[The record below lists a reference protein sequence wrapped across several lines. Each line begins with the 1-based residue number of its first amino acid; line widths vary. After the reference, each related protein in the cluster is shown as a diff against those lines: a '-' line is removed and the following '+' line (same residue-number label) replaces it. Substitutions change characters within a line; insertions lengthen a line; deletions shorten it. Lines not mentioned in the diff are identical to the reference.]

1 MFGAVVEFERGVL
14 ERDEALKSVWER
26 FAVLG
31 EARLGVLRERAGFP
45 SWPGV
50 TSASAL
56 KAASMGAE
64 VFAVL
69 AEYAREARGLVRA
82 GDAQRW
88 AGLVGEAQRRS
99 GEGFLGELQEST
111 VGAALLRERWGW
123 VPRSRSQRGGIPC
136 QCGFATEGVLPRALC
151 DDCQETL
158 LRRWVAEERRLLR
171 GMPEYA
177 EEVAGV
183 ISDAEAKQRAVFVK
197 GTDEYGETQGIR
209 NAAGRKL
216 ARLRKRHRG
225 ELLGVDAIRWQWLAD
240 AVEHAATQS
249 VRTTARKIGKRGLG
263 AAGVSELGI
272 LADRDGIKAA
282 VRVRDKR
289 EASRWKI

>member
-1 MFGAVVEFERGVL
+1 MSVFGAVVEFERGVL

-26 FAVLG
+26 FAVSG
-31 EARLGVLRERAGFP
+31 EARLGVLRERVGFP

-56 KAASMGAE
+56 KAASVEAE

-158 LRRWVAEERRLLR
+158 LRRWVAEERRILR

-177 EEVAGV
+177 EEVTAV
-183 ISDAEAKQRAVFVK
+183 IDR
-197 GTDEYGETQGIR
+197 
-209 NAAGRKL
+209 
-216 ARLRKRHRG
+216 
-225 ELLGVDAIRWQWLAD
+225 
-240 AVEHAATQS
+240 
-249 VRTTARKIGKRGLG
+249 TARKQERVYVTGGEYTASEATGVRRAGGRAVARLHRRHREELPGVEMSRWEKLGAPLAAASMLAYRETASKVLRRGLG
-263 AAGVSELGI
+263 GAALTELVG
-272 LADRDGIKAA
+272 LSLQ
-282 VRVRDKR
+282 VR
-289 EASRWKI
+289 AQHSRPATGRKSRR